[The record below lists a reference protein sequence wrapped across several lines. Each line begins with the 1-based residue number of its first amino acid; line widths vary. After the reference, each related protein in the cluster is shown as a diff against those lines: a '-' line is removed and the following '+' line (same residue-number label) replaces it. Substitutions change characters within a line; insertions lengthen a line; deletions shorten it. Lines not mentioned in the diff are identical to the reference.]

1 MSDKLKHDADLF
13 EQAAERTSAVRDR
26 VSSVLSTLDAALAG
40 RGAPWGNDKFGQQ
53 FTEGPEGYLVARE
66 KITENVKTTATNFD
80 NFYTGQTKTAK
91 ELRRM
96 DKSNAD
102 GFR

>member
-1 MSDKLKHDADLF
+1 MSDKLRHDADLF
-13 EQAAERTSAVRDR
+13 EKAAERTSAVRDR
-26 VSSVLSTLDAALAG
+26 VNGVLSALDAALAG
-40 RGAPWGNDKFGQQ
+40 RGEPWGNDKLGRQ
-53 FTEGPEGYLVARE
+53 FAEGPDGYKVARTNMTAN
-66 KITENVKTTATNFD
+66 INTTATNFD

-96 DKSNAD
+96 DQSNGD